1 VRSKPLRFC
10 VLACT
15 GLLLL
20 ACSKPAATVEFV
32 RYKADADVPRINV
45 QDAKAAVDRD
55 EAVIVDSR
63 PEDAYKTEHI
73 AGAIN
78 IPLGTGAEEKFASL
92 PKGKKIIVY
101 CS

>member
-1 VRSKPLRFC
+1 MRSKPLTFC

-20 ACSKPAATVEFV
+20 ACSKPAAEFV
-32 RYKADADVPRINV
+32 KYKAEADVPRINV

>member
-1 VRSKPLRFC
+1 MRSKPLTFC

-20 ACSKPAATVEFV
+20 ACSKPPAEFV
-32 RYKADADVPRINV
+32 KYKAEADVPRINV

>member
-1 VRSKPLRFC
+1 VRSKPLTFC

-92 PKGKKIIVY
+92 PKGKNIIVY

>member
-1 VRSKPLRFC
+1 MKSKPLTFC

-20 ACSKPAATVEFV
+20 ACSKPAAEFV
-32 RYKADADVPRINV
+32 KYKAEADVPRINV

>member
-1 VRSKPLRFC
+1 MRSKPLTFC

-55 EAVIVDSR
+55 EAVTVDSR

>member
-1 VRSKPLRFC
+1 MRSSSLTLC
-10 VLACT
+10 VLACI

-20 ACSKPAATVEFV
+20 ACSKPPATVEFV
-32 RYKADADVPRINV
+32 RYKAEADVPRINV
-45 QDAKAAVDRD
+45 QDAKAAVDQG

-63 PEDAYKTEHI
+63 PDDAYRMEHI

-78 IPLGTGAEEKFASL
+78 VPLGTGAEGKFASL
-92 PKGKKIIVY
+92 PTGKKIIVY

>member
-1 VRSKPLRFC
+1 VRSKPLTFC

-20 ACSKPAATVEFV
+20 ACSKPAAEFV
-32 RYKADADVPRINV
+32 KYKAEADVPRINV